1 MIVFDLRNPLAGDT
15 PVTNRIIPIET
26 KVNALSQCLVLQN
39 VEAVAEEQ
47 GVAPNSIRNWFVDKV
62 LPSLPEALAKEHP
75 GPNPKETPRPIRLA
89 EGTRVTL
96 RKEVEERPEHCPHC
110 QSSRV
115 WKNGRYRVIN
125 WLAFLSIR
133 WFSQKRVA
141 IQRHRC
147 GACGCEIDTVQ
158 RQSLAQARRQAWQ
171 FFKQLAAF
179 SKFKLGLSNRRIAL
193 LAAFAFGRAV
203 SATFVNDIT
212 HTVGQKAQAT
222 LKRIANCRQKVAQVL
237 MGDET
242 FPRILDW
249 QSLRAKGHSLGVA
262 ICESGLIRGVKVVR
276 NQTRD
281 LGTLFKEVVGK
292 GFKPQYFLSDFDV
305 HFPKIVC
312 QAIDGIRL
320 LKDFV
325 HAERIIG
332 RCFEMAVRQVTLM
345 VPKGTSLKERQK
357 QRDLKRS
364 LLRKRLEP
372 VCALF
377 IKAFQPGYES
387 VAFLYIEGALARLQ
401 DPRIVIQSES
411 VCYLHKQLT
420 KFFVKHGATLEFQ
433 FEQKALV
440 GLVCTSN
447 LLESKNSIFKMFAR
461 IAQSF
466 QRSETCD
473 CFWNGVALMEDF
485 DVKQRGLHQGTSA
498 MERTEINLDDL
509 GAHSFFE
516 AVGLAN

>member
-1 MIVFDLRNPLAGDT
+1 VA
-15 PVTNRIIPIET
+15 NRIIPTET
-26 KVNALSQCLVLQN
+26 KVNAMNQCLTLKN
-39 VEAVAEEQ
+39 IDAVAKEW
-47 GVAPNSIRNWFVDKV
+47 GVSPNSLRNWFATKV
-62 LPSLPEALAKEHP
+62 LPSLPKALAKEPP
-75 GPNPKETPRPIRLA
+75 GPKPQAAPSLTRPALSVSKGKRA
-89 EGTRVTL
+89 AL
-96 RKEVEERPEHCPHC
+96 RTEVEERPDHCPYC

-125 WLAFLSIR
+125 WLAFLTAR

-147 GACGCEIDTVQ
+147 GTCGREMNSLQ

-179 SKFKLGLSNRRIAL
+179 SKFKLGLSNRRTAL

-203 SATFVNDIT
+203 SATFVSDVT
-212 HTVGQKAQAT
+212 RTVGQKAQAT

-262 ICESGLIRGVKVVR
+262 ICETGLIRGVKVVR
-276 NQTRD
+276 DQARD
-281 LGTLFKEVVGK
+281 LGSLFKSVVGK
-292 GFKPQYFLSDFDV
+292 GFHPQYFLSDFDV
-305 HFPKIVC
+305 HFPKIIC
-312 QAIDGIRL
+312 QAIEGIRL

-325 HAERIIG
+325 HAERIID
-332 RCFEMAVRQVTLM
+332 RYFEVAVRQVTLGI
-345 VPKGTSLKERQK
+345 PKGTSRKERQK
-357 QRDLKRS
+357 QLDLKRR

-372 VCALF
+372 VRALF
-377 IKAFQPGYES
+377 IKAFQSGYES

-401 DPRIVIQSES
+401 DPCIVIQTES
-411 VCYLHKQLT
+411 VCALHKQLT
-420 KFFVKHGATLEFQ
+420 KFFAKHGATLEFQ

-466 QRSETCD
+466 QRSETCEY
-473 CFWNGVALMEDF
+473 FWSGVALMENF
-485 DVKQRGLHQGTSA
+485 DVKQRGLHLGTSA
-498 MERTEINLDDL
+498 MERAEVNLDDL

>member
-1 MIVFDLRNPLAGDT
+1 M
-15 PVTNRIIPIET
+15 TNRIIPIDI
-26 KVNALSQCLVLQN
+26 KVNALIQCLTLQN

-47 GVAPNSIRNWFVDKV
+47 GVSPNSIRNWFVDKV

-75 GPNPKETPRPIRLA
+75 GPKPKEAPTLTRPALSMSKGKRAASSA
-89 EGTRVTL
+89 EVD
-96 RKEVEERPEHCPHC
+96 ERPDQCPHC
-110 QSSRV
+110 QSSHV

-125 WLAFLSIR
+125 WLAFLTVR

-141 IQRHRC
+141 VQRQRC
-147 GACGCEIDTVQ
+147 GTCGREIDTLQ
-158 RQSLAQARRQAWQ
+158 RQRLAQARRQAWR
-171 FFKQLAAF
+171 FFKQLAGF
-179 SKFKLGLSNRRIAL
+179 SKFKLGLSNRRVAL

-203 SATFVNDIT
+203 SATFVSDVT
-212 HTVGQKAQAT
+212 RTVGQKAQAT

-262 ICESGLIRGVKVVR
+262 ICETGLIRGVKVVR
-276 NQTRD
+276 DQARD
-281 LGTLFKEVVGK
+281 LGSLFKSVVGK
-292 GFKPQYFLSDFDV
+292 GFHPQYFLSDFDV
-305 HFPKIVC
+305 HFPKIIC
-312 QAIDGIRL
+312 QAIEGIRL

-325 HAERIIG
+325 HAERIID
-332 RCFEMAVRQVTLM
+332 RYFEAAVRQVTLGI
-345 VPKGTSLKERQK
+345 PKGTSLKERQK
-357 QRDLKRS
+357 QRDLKRR

-372 VCALF
+372 VRALF

-387 VAFLYIEGALARLQ
+387 VACLYIEGALARLQ
-401 DPRIVIQSES
+401 DPHIVIQTES
-411 VCYLHKQLT
+411 VCSLHKQLT
-420 KFFVKHGATLEFQ
+420 KFFAKHGATLEFQ

-466 QRSETCD
+466 QRSETCEW
-473 CFWNGVALMEDF
+473 FWSGVALMENF
-485 DVKQRGLHQGTSA
+485 DVKQRGLHPGTSA
-498 MERTEINLDDL
+498 MQRAEINLDDL

>member
-1 MIVFDLRNPLAGDT
+1 VA
-15 PVTNRIIPIET
+15 NRIIPTAT
-26 KVNALSQCLVLQN
+26 KVNAMNQCLVLQN
-39 VEAVAEEQ
+39 VEPVAKEL
-47 GVAPNSIRNWFVDKV
+47 GVASNSIRNWFATKV
-62 LPSLPEALAKEHP
+62 LPGLPEALAKEHP
-75 GPNPKETPRPIRLA
+75 GPKPKVTPRP
-89 EGTRVTL
+89 TRPALSVSKGKRAAL
-96 RKEVEERPEHCPHC
+96 SMEVEERPDHCPYC

-115 WKNGRYRVIN
+115 WRNGRYWVIN
-125 WLAFLSIR
+125 WLAFLTMR

-141 IQRHRC
+141 IQRHHC
-147 GACGCEIDTVQ
+147 GTCGRELDSLQ
-158 RQSLAQARRQAWQ
+158 RQRLAQARRQGWQ

-179 SKFKLGLSNRRIAL
+179 SKFKLGLSNRRTAL
-193 LAAFAFGRAV
+193 LAAFAFGRAI
-203 SATFVNDIT
+203 SATFVSDVTRAI
-212 HTVGQKAQAT
+212 GQKAQAT

-262 ICESGLIRGVKVVR
+262 ICETGLIRGVKVVR
-276 NQTRD
+276 DQVRD
-281 LGTLFKEVVGK
+281 LGSLFKGVVGK
-292 GFKPQYFLSDFDV
+292 GFQPQYFLSDFDV
-305 HFPKIVC
+305 HFPKIVR
-312 QAIDGIRL
+312 QVIDGLRL

-332 RCFEMAVRQVTLM
+332 RYFEAAVRQVTLV
-345 VPKGTSLKERQK
+345 VPKGISLKERQK
-357 QRDLKRS
+357 QLDLKRR

-372 VCALF
+372 VRTLF

-401 DPRIVIQSES
+401 DPHIVIQTES

-420 KFFVKHGATLEFQ
+420 KFFAKHGATLEFQ

-447 LLESKNSIFKMFAR
+447 LLESKNSIFKMFAHM
-461 IAQSF
+461 AQSF
-466 QRSETCD
+466 QRSETCEW
-473 CFWNGVALMEDF
+473 FWSGVALMENF
-485 DVKQRGLHQGTSA
+485 DVKQRGLHPGASA
-498 MERTEINLDDL
+498 MERAEINLDDL

>member
-1 MIVFDLRNPLAGDT
+1 MD
-15 PVTNRIIPIET
+15 
-26 KVNALSQCLVLQN
+26 
-39 VEAVAEEQ
+39 
-47 GVAPNSIRNWFVDKV
+47 
-62 LPSLPEALAKEHP
+62 SL
-75 GPNPKETPRPIRLA
+75 
-89 EGTRVTL
+89 
-96 RKEVEERPEHCPHC
+96 
-110 QSSRV
+110 
-115 WKNGRYRVIN
+115 
-125 WLAFLSIR
+125 
-133 WFSQKRVA
+133 
-141 IQRHRC
+141 
-147 GACGCEIDTVQ
+147 Q
-158 RQSLAQARRQAWQ
+158 RQSLAQARRRGWQ

-179 SKFKLGLSNRRIAL
+179 SKFKLGLSNRRTAL

-203 SATFVNDIT
+203 SATFVSDIT
-212 HTVGQKAQAT
+212 RAVGQKAQAT

-262 ICESGLIRGVKVVR
+262 ICEIGLIRGVKVVR
-276 NQTRD
+276 DQARD
-281 LGTLFKEVVGK
+281 LGALFKGVVGK
-292 GFKPQYFLSDFDV
+292 GFQPQYFLSDFDV
-305 HFPKIVC
+305 HFPKIVR
-312 QAIDGIRL
+312 QVMEGLRL

-332 RCFEMAVRQVTLM
+332 RYFEAAVRQVSLG
-345 VPKGTSLKERQK
+345 VPKGISRKERQK
-357 QRDLKRS
+357 QLDLKRR

-372 VCALF
+372 VRALF

-401 DPRIVIQSES
+401 DPHIVIQTES
-411 VCYLHKQLT
+411 VCSLHKQLT
-420 KFFVKHGATLEFQ
+420 KFFAKHGATLEFQ

-447 LLESKNSIFKMFAR
+447 LLESKNSIFKMFAHM
-461 IAQSF
+461 AQSF
-466 QRSETCD
+466 QRSETCEW
-473 CFWNGVALMEDF
+473 FWSGVALMENF

-498 MERTEINLDDL
+498 MQRAEINLDDL

>member
-1 MIVFDLRNPLAGDT
+1 MA
-15 PVTNRIIPIET
+15 NRIIPIET
-26 KVNALSQCLVLQN
+26 KVNALRQCLVLQN

-47 GVAPNSIRNWFVDKV
+47 GISPNSIRNWFVDKV
-62 LPSLPEALAKEHP
+62 LPSLSDALAKENP
-75 GPNPKETPRPIRLA
+75 GPKPKAIPTRLA
-89 EGTRVTL
+89 EGKPVASSA
-96 RKEVEERPEHCPHC
+96 EVDERPENCPHC

-115 WKNGRYRVIN
+115 WKNGAYWVIN
-125 WLAFLSIR
+125 WLAFLRLR

-141 IQRHRC
+141 IQRIRC
-147 GACGCEIDTVQ
+147 GTCGREIDTVQ
-158 RQSLAQARRQAWQ
+158 RRSLAQARRQAWQ

-179 SKFKLGLSNRRIAL
+179 SKFKLGLSNRRTAL
-193 LAAFAFGRAV
+193 LTAFTFGRTV
-203 SATFVNDIT
+203 SATFVNDGT

-222 LKRIANCRQKVAQVL
+222 LKRIANCRQKVAHVL

-242 FPRILDW
+242 FPHILDW
-249 QSLRAKGHSLGVA
+249 QSVRAKGHSLGVA

-276 NQTRD
+276 NQARD
-281 LGTLFKEVVGK
+281 LGALFKGVVGK
-292 GFKPQYFLSDFDV
+292 GFQPQYFLSDFDV
-305 HFPKIVC
+305 HFPKIVSR
-312 QAIDGIRL
+312 AIEGIRL

-332 RCFEMAVRQVTLM
+332 RCFEAAVRQVNLE
-345 VPKGTSLKERQK
+345 VPKGTAPKERQK
-357 QRDLKRS
+357 QRDLKRR

-372 VCALF
+372 VRALF

-387 VAFLYIEGALARLQ
+387 VALLYIEGALARLQ
-401 DPRIVIQSES
+401 DPQIVIQTER

-420 KFFVKHGATLEFQ
+420 KFFVKHGKTLEFQ

-447 LLESKNSIFKMFAR
+447 LLESKNSIFKLFAR

-466 QRSETCD
+466 QRSETCEW
-473 CFWNGVALMEDF
+473 FWSGVALMENF
-485 DVKQRGLHQGTSA
+485 DVKKRGLHHDASA
-498 MERTEINLDDL
+498 MQRAEINLNDL

-516 AVGLAN
+516 AVGLAD

>member
-1 MIVFDLRNPLAGDT
+1 VA
-15 PVTNRIIPIET
+15 NRIIPTET
-26 KVNALSQCLVLQN
+26 KVNVMNQCLTLQN
-39 VEAVAEEQ
+39 IELVAKES
-47 GVAPNSIRNWFVDKV
+47 GVAPNSIRNWFATKV
-62 LPSLPEALAKEHP
+62 LPGLPEALAKENP
-75 GPNPKETPRPIRLA
+75 GPKPNAVSTRPALPALA
-89 EGTRVTL
+89 GRPGSVSKGKRAAL
-96 RKEVEERPEHCPHC
+96 SAEVEERPDHCPYC

-115 WKNGRYRVIN
+115 WKNGRYWVIN
-125 WLAFLSIR
+125 WLAFLSVR

-141 IQRHRC
+141 IQRHHC
-147 GACGCEIDTVQ
+147 GTCGREIGSLQ
-158 RQSLAQARRQAWQ
+158 RQRLAQARRQGWQ

-179 SKFKLGLSNRRIAL
+179 SKFKLGLSNRRTAL

-203 SATFVNDIT
+203 SATFVSDVT
-212 HTVGQKAQAT
+212 RAVGQKAQAM
-222 LKRIANCRQKVAQVL
+222 LQRIANCRQKAARIL

-276 NQTRD
+276 NQARD
-281 LGTLFKEVVGK
+281 LGALFKGVVGK
-292 GFKPQYFLSDFDV
+292 WFQPQYFLSDFDV

-312 QAIDGIRL
+312 QAVEGIRL

-325 HAERIIG
+325 HAERIIS
-332 RCFEMAVRQVTLM
+332 RYFDVAVRQVTLG

-357 QRDLKRS
+357 QRDLKRR

-372 VCALF
+372 VRALF

-401 DPRIVIQSES
+401 DPHIVIQTES
-411 VCYLHKQLT
+411 VCSLHKQLT
-420 KFFVKHGATLEFQ
+420 KFFAKHGATLEFQ

-447 LLESKNSIFKMFAR
+447 LLESKNSIFKMFAHV
-461 IAQSF
+461 AQSF
-466 QRSETCD
+466 QRSETCEW
-473 CFWNGVALMEDF
+473 FWSGVALMENF
-485 DVKQRGLHQGTSA
+485 DVKQRGLHQGASA
-498 MERTEINLDDL
+498 MERAEINLNDL

>member
-1 MIVFDLRNPLAGDT
+1 MIVFELDNPLAGGT
-15 PVTNRIIPIET
+15 PVSNRIIAIET
-26 KVNALSQCLVLQN
+26 KVNAMSRCLVLQN
-39 VEAVAEEQ
+39 VKAVAKEM
-47 GVAPNSIRNWFVDKV
+47 GVSPNSIRNWFVDDV
-62 LPSLPEALAKEHP
+62 LPNLSEALAKKHP
-75 GPNPKETPRPIRLA
+75 GPKPKEMSTATRPTKGKHA
-89 EGTRVTL
+89 ASSA
-96 RKEVEERPEHCPHC
+96 EVEGYPDHCPHC

-115 WKNGRYRVIN
+115 WKNGVYWVIN
-125 WLAFLSIR
+125 WLAFLTVR

-141 IQRHRC
+141 IQRLHC
-147 GACGCEIDTVQ
+147 GTCGREIDTLQ

-179 SKFKLGLSNRRIAL
+179 SKFKLGLSNRRTAL
-193 LAAFAFGRAV
+193 LTAFVFGRAV
-203 SATFVNDIT
+203 SATFVSDVT
-212 HTVGQKAQAT
+212 CAVGQKAQAT
-222 LKRIANCRQKVAQVL
+222 LKRIADCRQKVAQVL

-276 NQTRD
+276 NQARD
-281 LGTLFKEVVGK
+281 LGSLFKGVVGK
-292 GFKPQYFLSDFDV
+292 GFHPQYFLSDFDV

-312 QAIDGIRL
+312 QAIEGIRL

-325 HAERIIG
+325 HAERIID
-332 RCFEMAVRQVTLM
+332 RYFDVAVRQVSLE

-357 QRDLKRS
+357 QRDLKRR

-372 VCALF
+372 VRALF
-377 IKAFQPGYES
+377 IQAFQSGYES
-387 VAFLYIEGALARLQ
+387 VAFLYIEGALARSQ
-401 DPRIVIQSES
+401 DPQIVIQTES
-411 VCYLHKQLT
+411 VCVLHTQLT
-420 KFFVKHGATLEFQ
+420 KFFVKHGTTLEFQ

-447 LLESKNSIFKMFAR
+447 LLESKNSIFKMFAH

-473 CFWNGVALMEDF
+473 WFWSGVSLMEDF
-485 DVKQRGLHQGTSA
+485 DVKQRGLHQDTSA
-498 MERTEINLDDL
+498 MQRAEINLDDL

-516 AVGLAN
+516 AVGLTN

>member
-1 MIVFDLRNPLAGDT
+1 MP
-15 PVTNRIIPIET
+15 NRIIPIEI
-26 KVNALSQCLVLQN
+26 KVNALAQCLVLQN
-39 VEAVAEEQ
+39 VDAVAKELE
-47 GVAPNSIRNWFVDKV
+47 VAPNSIRNWFTEKV
-62 LPSLPEALAKEHP
+62 LPGLAEALAKENP
-75 GPNPKETPRPIRLA
+75 GPKPKGVSVRERTAQGQRAASSR
-89 EGTRVTL
+89 
-96 RKEVEERPEHCPHC
+96 EVEERPEHCPHC
-110 QSSRV
+110 HSSRV
-115 WKNGRYRVIN
+115 WKNGCYRVIN
-125 WLAFLSIR
+125 WLTFLSAR
-133 WFSQKRVA
+133 WFSQKRVT
-141 IQRHRC
+141 IQRIRC
-147 GACGCEIDTVQ
+147 GTCGCEIDTVQ
-158 RQSLAQARRQAWQ
+158 RQSLATARRQAWQ

-179 SKFKLGLSNRRIAL
+179 SKFKLGLSNRRTRL

-203 SATFVNDIT
+203 SATFVNDVT

-222 LKRIANCRQKVAQVL
+222 LKRIANCRQKIAQVL

-242 FPRILDW
+242 FPHILDW

-262 ICESGLIRGVKVVR
+262 VCESGLIRGVKVVR

-281 LGTLFKEVVGK
+281 LGTLFKGVVGK
-292 GFKPQYFLSDFDV
+292 GFQPQYFLSDFDV
-305 HFPKIVC
+305 HFPKIVS

-332 RCFEMAVRQVTLM
+332 RGFEMAVRQVTLE
-345 VPKGTSLKERQK
+345 VPKGTSQKERQK
-357 QRDLKRS
+357 QRDLKRR

-372 VCALF
+372 VRALF

-387 VAFLYIEGALARLQ
+387 VAFIYIEGALARLQ
-401 DPRIVIQSES
+401 DPRIIIQTES

-433 FEQKALV
+433 FEQKALI

-447 LLESKNSIFKMFAR
+447 LLESKNSIFKLFGR

-466 QRSETCD
+466 QRSETCEW
-473 CFWNGVALMEDF
+473 FWGGVALMENF
-485 DVKQRGLHQGTSA
+485 DVKQRGPHAGTSA
-498 MERTEINLDDL
+498 MERAGVNLDDL
-509 GAHSFFE
+509 GAQSFFE

>member
-1 MIVFDLRNPLAGDT
+1 MIVFDLRNLLAGVA
-15 PVTNRIIPIET
+15 PVSNRIIPIET

-39 VEAVAEEQ
+39 VETVAEEQ
-47 GVAPNSIRNWFVDKV
+47 GVSPNSIRNWFVDKV
-62 LPSLPEALAKEHP
+62 LPSLPDALAKENP
-75 GPNPKETPRPIRLA
+75 GPKPKAACTPTRPVKGKHAASSTKID
-89 EGTRVTL
+89 
-96 RKEVEERPEHCPHC
+96 ERPDHCPHC

-125 WLAFLSIR
+125 WLAFLTVR

-141 IQRHRC
+141 IQRIRC
-147 GACGCEIDTVQ
+147 GTCDREIDTVQ
-158 RQSLAQARRQAWQ
+158 RQRLAQSRRQAWQ

-179 SKFKLGLSNRRIAL
+179 SKFKLGLSNRRTAL
-193 LAAFAFGRAV
+193 LTAFTFGRAV
-203 SATFVNDIT
+203 SATFVNDVT

-222 LKRIANCRQKVAQVL
+222 LKRIANCRQKVAHVL

-242 FPRILDW
+242 FPHILDW
-249 QSLRAKGHSLGVA
+249 QSIRAKGHSLGVA
-262 ICESGLIRGVKVVR
+262 ICECGLIRGVKVVR
-276 NQTRD
+276 NQARD
-281 LGTLFKEVVGK
+281 LGALFKGVVGK
-292 GFKPQYFLSDFDV
+292 GFQPQYFLSDFDV
-305 HFPKIVC
+305 HFPKIVSK
-312 QAIDGIRL
+312 AIAGIRL

-332 RCFEMAVRQVTLM
+332 RCFEAAVRQVTLE
-345 VPKGTSLKERQK
+345 VPKGTSQKERHK
-357 QRDLKRS
+357 QRDLKRR

-372 VCALF
+372 VRALF

-387 VAFLYIEGALARLQ
+387 VALLYIEGALACLQ
-401 DPRIVIQSES
+401 DPRIVIQTES

-420 KFFVKHGATLEFQ
+420 KFFAKYGSILEFQ

-447 LLESKNSIFKMFAR
+447 LLESKNSIFKLFAR

-466 QRSETCD
+466 QRSETCEW
-473 CFWNGVALMEDF
+473 FLNGVALMEDF
-485 DVKQRGLHQGTSA
+485 DVKQRGPHQGTSA
-498 MERTEINLDDL
+498 MERAEINLDDL